1 MHYIEGTCIESLRP
15 KGLRKDNTSGYTGVM
30 AYRGKWK
37 AQITFKK
44 KTYNLGVFEHIE
56 DAARV
61 RRQAEERIFGEFLE
75 WYESQYPERETWREN
90 KFPKSGQA
98 TGLENLP

>member
-1 MHYIEGTCIESLRP
+1 MESLRP
-15 KGLRKDNTSGYTGVM
+15 KGLRKDNRSGYTGAM

-44 KTYNLGVFEHIE
+44 KTYNLCVFEHIE
-56 DAARV
+56 DAARG

-75 WYESQYPERETWREN
+75 WYESQHPEKETWREN
-90 KFPKSGQA
+90 KSQKSGQA
-98 TGLENLP
+98 TGSEN